1 MSLKSVGLGYPAK
14 NNTVSRHE
22 ITIILGLVAAILIKQ
37 FFPIVEDAE
46 QRVPLRILLD
56 AGAIGLLFSTPALR
70 SALRP
75 MLRWPTE
82 PFEPPG
88 MVIVRTVILA
98 TLAFFAFD
106 LGQFGYHTVPE
117 SWAGLIRVE
126 GEHTFEIAK
135 TQPLKAVT
143 RYLLMPLAAAQ
154 EELLFRAGV
163 FVVLRGFGLGST
175 AIVLISAPVFGAIH
189 LSSGL
194 PVAAFTTLAGAGM
207 MAIFLKSRSLPP
219 LIIGHYA
226 FNLWVVQ

>member
-1 MSLKSVGLGYPAK
+1 MSRKSVGLGYPAK

-70 SALRP
+70 AALRP
-75 MLRWPTE
+75 MLRWPID

-98 TLAFFAFD
+98 TLAFFAFY
-106 LGQFGYHTVPE
+106 LGRYGSYAVPE
-117 SWAGLIRVE
+117 SWAGLIPVE

-135 TQPLKAVT
+135 TQPLRGVT
-143 RYLLMPLAAAQ
+143 RYLLMPLAAVQ

-163 FVVLRGFGLGST
+163 FVVLRRLGLGSA
-175 AIVLISAPVFGAIH
+175 AIVLISAPVFGAVH

-207 MAIFLKSRSLPP
+207 MVIFLRRRSLPP
-219 LIIGHYA
+219 LVIGHYA
-226 FNLWVVQ
+226 FNLWGAP